1 MENDLQSESHPT
13 DPWEEEIDL
22 RELIIGIAKKWYIW
36 IGLPFLV
43 MFITAGY
50 LLFTTQPTY
59 VLEAEYW
66 LDDIA
71 FDIPGSEK
79 LLPERDLLRRRVT
92 SFDEFAPLFQ
102 EIYENGIEFEDETDA
117 REKFRRFLRD
127 SVDITIDDLRVQVE
141 VKTPYPE
148 LTTEF
153 LKHWFERLEKMER
166 ERIHQRHS
174 RLLNQ
179 LEKRLQ
185 NVEQRHKDW
194 LETVAPPEEF
204 FDGTEHRMFR
214 ETAEFL
220 PAEVQ
225 FLEIQSSFA
234 ERIAVLEERINYLED
249 FPPEIEESLGEY
261 YPPQLPA
268 EELPRN
274 RTRNTLLAGVVTGL
288 LALFGTAFWEIL

>member
-1 MENDLQSESHPT
+1 MDEEQNRPAGSA

-22 RELIIGIAKKWYIW
+22 RELVIGIAKKWYIW

-43 MFITAGY
+43 MVITAGY
-50 LLFTTQPTY
+50 LLFFTQPTY

-66 LDDIA
+66 LDYIA
-71 FDIPGSEK
+71 FDIPGSER
-79 LLPERDLLRRRVT
+79 LLPDRDRLRRRMT

-102 EIYENGIEFEDETDA
+102 EIYENGIEFEDEADA

-127 SVDITIDDLRVQVE
+127 RVEITIDDLRVQAE

-153 LKHWFERLEKMER
+153 LNRWFKRLEKIER
-166 ERIHQRHS
+166 ERILQRYA
-174 RLLNQ
+174 RLIKQ
-179 LEKRLQ
+179 LENRLDNIQ
-185 NVEQRHKDW
+185 ERHQDW
-194 LETVAPPEEF
+194 LDLVMPSDAEIGEEEYQF
-204 FDGTEHRMFR
+204 FR

-220 PAEVQ
+220 PGEVQ
-225 FLEIQSSFA
+225 FLEIQSEFA
-234 ERIAVLEERINYLED
+234 EKVAIMEERINNLEE